1 MAHSNDSNSGQSH
14 LGQSHLPHSK
24 KLSAGVTRTDRLLM
38 DGRTIR
44 YYDTQGQAR
53 NSEDLRPVE
62 SQPAI
67 GEMRLDV
74 LTNEWVV
81 MAAHRQ
87 TRVFL
92 PPKELNPL
100 APSRPDSLTE
110 IPESD
115 YEVVVFDNRSP
126 ALRAPSQQMEIPDE
140 LNFETPPIPA
150 AGKCEVVC
158 YTPNYDASFKD
169 LSTRQIRTVLE
180 AWRDRVA
187 ELSTLDHIQHIA
199 PFENRGEE
207 VGVTLS
213 HPHGQIYAYP
223 YLPPRTARMLEVAQ
237 AHKNATGRVLMDD
250 ILARELR
257 DEKRIV
263 AANEEWVA
271 YVPYA
276 SRYPFEIHVAPRR
289 PVPDLAALDDPA
301 SDAFAPLAKEVLQRL
316 DGVFDMKMAY
326 IAAWHQAPVRTGRDV
341 LRLHWQI
348 NSVRRAPGKLKY
360 LAGSESAFGSFM
372 MDLWPEQSA
381 QQLREVLINGSN

>member
-1 MAHSNDSNSGQSH
+1 MAAQET
-14 LGQSHLPHSK
+14 SK
-24 KLSAGVTRTDRLLM
+24 KLGAGVTRTDRTLM

-44 YYDTQGQAR
+44 YYDTQGQKREAQ
-53 NSEDLRPVE
+53 DQRPVE
-62 SQPAI
+62 TQPAI

-87 TRVFL
+87 GRIFL

-100 APSRPDSLTE
+100 APSKPGALTE

-126 ALRAPSQQMEIPDE
+126 SLRSPESSIELPSE
-140 LNFETPPIPA
+140 LHFETPPIPA

-158 YTPNYDASFKD
+158 YTANYDASFKD
-169 LSTRQIRTVLE
+169 LSPHQIRTVME
-180 AWRDRVA
+180 AWRDRVS
-187 ELSTLDHIQHIA
+187 ELSTFDYIHHIA

-223 YLPPRTARMLEVAQ
+223 YLPPRTTKMLEVAS
-237 AHKNATGRVLMDD
+237 AHKQRTGRVLMDD
-250 ILARELR
+250 IVARELK
-257 DEKRIV
+257 DQVRIISQ
-263 AANEEWVA
+263 NEEWVA

-276 SRYPFEIHVAPRR
+276 SRYPFEIHLAPKK
-289 PVPDLAALDDPA
+289 PVPDLAALSDSA
-301 SDAFAPLAKEVLQRL
+301 CDAFPSIAKEILLRL
-316 DGVFDMKMAY
+316 DGVFEMKMAY
-326 IAAWHQAPVRTGRDV
+326 IAAWHQAPVRVGRDV

-348 NSVRRAPGKLKY
+348 TSVRRAPGKLKY

-381 QQLREVLINGSN
+381 QQLRDVSI

>member
-1 MAHSNDSNSGQSH
+1 MATAESAKNPETKR
-14 LGQSHLPHSK
+14 LG
-24 KLSAGVTRTDRLLM
+24 AGVVRTDRTLM

-44 YYDTQGQAR
+44 YYDTAGQVR
-53 NSEDLRPVE
+53 NAEDQRPAE
-62 SQPAI
+62 TQPAI

-87 TRVFL
+87 GRVFL

-100 APSRPDSLTE
+100 APSRPGFLTE

-126 ALRAPSQQMEIPDE
+126 SLRAPEGSISLPNE
-140 LNFETPPIPA
+140 LHFETPPIPA

-158 YTPNYDASFKD
+158 YTANYDASFKD
-169 LSTRQIRTVLE
+169 LSTHQIRTVME
-180 AWRDRVA
+180 AWRDRVS
-187 ELSTLDHIQHIA
+187 ELSTLDYIQHIA

-223 YLPPRTARMLEVAQ
+223 YLPPRTTTMLRVAQ
-237 AHKNATGRVLMDD
+237 AHKERTGRVLMDD
-250 ILARELR
+250 IIAREIK
-257 DEKRIV
+257 DQVRIV
-263 AANEEWVA
+263 AQNEEWIA

-276 SRYPFEIHVAPRR
+276 SRYPFEIHLAPKR
-289 PVPDLAALDDPA
+289 PVPDLAALDEKA
-301 SDAFAPLAKEVLQRL
+301 SDLFAPIAKEILLRL

-326 IAAWHQAPVRTGRDV
+326 IAAWHQAPVRVGRDL

-348 NSVRRAPGKLKY
+348 TSVRRAPGKLKY

-381 QQLREVLINGSN
+381 QQLRDVRI